1 MGKKITKGGNKM
13 KLKDQITQK
22 VLRICKENNISLSA
36 LSEKTSYTEKYLKRL
51 LDITNSKRRFT
62 INDVE
67 VLSIAL
73 KVKPQELVNYERSEG
88 FGEYN
93 Y

>member
-1 MGKKITKGGNKM
+1 M

-73 KVKPQELVNYERSEG
+73 KVKPQELVSYERSE
-88 FGEYN
+88 
-93 Y
+93 